1 MNSPNSTSLIVDAAE
16 RILADLADPQT
27 VNAAT
32 GDVWRTPLWQALE
45 ESGMTLA
52 WMPESLGGAGMSMG
66 EVFAILESAGRYAAP
81 VALAET
87 LLASWLLSQADL
99 PAPTGA
105 MTPIPMHPN
114 EHISLDSDGTLH
126 GVARRVRFAAAA
138 DHHVVLA
145 QGRRGYMLAMVD
157 ARQCKFVPRKG
168 LDDDPLADVVLDGV
182 RPSTL
187 GGAPTSLTPASL
199 LMVGA
204 AVRSLQIAGSLQTI
218 LARCVDYAG
227 ERVAFEKPISK
238 FQAIQHALAV
248 LASETAAATA
258 AATSAAD
265 ALAAGAAGDEGVF
278 LEVASAKIRCGEA
291 AEKACAIAHQIHGAI
306 GFTQEHVLHR
316 FTLRALAWRDD
327 FGSERFWAN
336 ELGRRVRDWGADGL
350 WPMLASR

>member
-1 MNSPNSTSLIVDAAE
+1 MNPSNSTSLIVDAAE

-27 VNAAT
+27 INFAT
-32 GDVWRTPLWQALE
+32 DDAWRAPLWQALE

-52 WMPESLGGAGMSMG
+52 WMPESLGGAGMPMG
-66 EVFAILESAGRYAAP
+66 EVFALFESAGRYAVP
-81 VALAET
+81 VPLAET
-87 LLASWLLSQADL
+87 LLASWLLSKVDL

-105 MTPIPMHPN
+105 MTSVPMHPG
-114 EHISLDSDGTLH
+114 ESISLESDGTLR
-126 GVARRVRFAAAA
+126 GVARRVRFAATA

-145 QGRRGYMLAMVD
+145 QGSHGYAIALVD
-157 ARQCKFVPRKG
+157 AQRCELVHRKG
-168 LDDDPLADVVLDGV
+168 LDNDPLADVILDGV
-182 RPSTL
+182 RPL
-187 GGAPTSLTPASL
+187 ALRDAPMSLTSTCL

-204 AVRSLQIAGSLQTI
+204 AARSLQIAGSLQAM

-227 ERVAFEKPISK
+227 ERVAFEKSISK
-238 FQAIQHALAV
+238 FQVVQHALAV

-265 ALAAGAAGDEGVF
+265 ALAASACEDGVF

-291 AEKACAIAHQIHGAI
+291 TEKACAIAHQVHGAI

-316 FTLRALAWRDD
+316 FTLHALAWRDD
-327 FGSERFWAN
+327 FGSERFWAI